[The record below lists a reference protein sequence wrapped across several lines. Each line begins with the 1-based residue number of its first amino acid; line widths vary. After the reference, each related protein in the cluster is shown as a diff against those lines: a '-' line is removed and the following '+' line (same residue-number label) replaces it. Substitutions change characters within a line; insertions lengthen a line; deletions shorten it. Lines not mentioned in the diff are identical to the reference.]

1 MNQLLLVGRLTR
13 PVEDRQVG
21 DHRVVNNCLAVSRRH
36 RDRNGELQTDF
47 IPIVAW
53 DYLADLL
60 VKYAQ
65 KGHRIGVVGRME
77 SRHYTNNQDQKVYIL
92 ECHVQDITLLESK
105 NGSAGRASGQNH
117 STPKGQEDYDTIRRQ
132 YEVPSQEQLDMR
144 QLAGFKA

>member
-36 RDRNGELQTDF
+36 RDRNGDLQTDF

-65 KGHRIGVVGRME
+65 KGHRIGVVGRNPATTPIIKIKKSTSWNAM
-77 SRHYTNNQDQKVYIL
+77 SKILPCLRARMAVPARLAARITAHLRARKTTTPSGASMKCPVKNNWICV
-92 ECHVQDITLLESK
+92 S
-105 NGSAGRASGQNH
+105 
-117 STPKGQEDYDTIRRQ
+117 
-132 YEVPSQEQLDMR
+132 
-144 QLAGFKA
+144 

>member
-21 DHRVVNNCLAVSRRH
+21 DHRAVNNCLAVSRRH
-36 RDRNGELQTDF
+36 RDRNGDFQTDF

-92 ECHVQDITLLESK
+92 LESK
-105 NGSAGRASGQNH
+105 NGSAGKASGQNH
-117 STPKGQEDYDTIRRQ
+117 STPKGQEDYDAIRHQ

>member
-92 ECHVQDITLLESK
+92 ECHVQ
-105 NGSAGRASGQNH
+105 
-117 STPKGQEDYDTIRRQ
+117 
-132 YEVPSQEQLDMR
+132 V
-144 QLAGFKA
+144 

>member
-36 RDRNGELQTDF
+36 RDRNGDFQTDF

-92 ECHVQDITLLESK
+92 ECHVQDITLLE
-105 NGSAGRASGQNH
+105 GQNH
-117 STPKGQEDYDTIRRQ
+117 STPKGQEDYDAIRRQ

>member
-36 RDRNGELQTDF
+36 RDRNGDFQTDF

-105 NGSAGRASGQNH
+105 NGS
-117 STPKGQEDYDTIRRQ
+117 TPKGQEDYDAIRRQ